1 MKHRA
6 DQKVDV
12 RRSRIDRRR
21 PTPRTRITAWGSG
34 CDIGHLTECV
44 KVNTPTTGSID
55 GILTQIAQN
64 LKQIMP
70 QADEALLD
78 TTNLRL
84 LDELQSDA
92 RMSLAE
98 LGRRVGLSSPAVA
111 ERIKRLETAG
121 VIRGYHADVDPRR
134 IGYQLGV
141 VIRIRPA
148 PRQLTEVAN
157 LARDTPEVIECNRV
171 TGEDCYVITAHVRD
185 IDHLEAVIDQFA
197 AYGQTTSSVM
207 QSSPVPRR
215 AISTQETR
223 PPGPARSV
231 DAPSAS

>member
-1 MKHRA
+1 MRA
-6 DQKVDV
+6 K
-12 RRSRIDRRR
+12 
-21 PTPRTRITAWGSG
+21 AWRSG
-34 CDIGHLTECV
+34 CEISHLTECV
-44 KVNTPTTGSID
+44 SVTTPTIGPID
-55 GILTQIAQN
+55 GILPLMAQN
-64 LKQIMP
+64 LKQIAP
-70 QADEALLD
+70 QTDEALLD

-121 VIRGYHADVDPRR
+121 VIRGYRADVDPRR

-171 TGEDCYVITAHVRD
+171 TGDDCYVITAYVRD
-185 IDHLEAVIDQFA
+185 VDHLEALIDQFA
-197 AYGQTTSSVM
+197 AYGQTTSSVL

-215 AISTQETR
+215 AVSTQE
-223 PPGPARSV
+223 AQL
-231 DAPSAS
+231 SASRPQRRRASA